1 MLSYLGLTGV
11 AIEALLKVVSA
22 SGTKAA
28 APDELN
34 HAKMQAETMASI
46 VLAQAKAQQEQAI
59 ALRIACAEEVQ
70 IEEFYDV
77 SGSGQLGVSMKDEGV
92 TAGLTGDGRRVTK
105 RIIKFTGNPCPEEIY
120 QDFLFGKSSKAIS
133 PDGE

>member
-22 SGTKAA
+22 SGAKAA
-28 APDELN
+28 APEELN
-34 HAKMQAETMASI
+34 QAKLQAEAMASI
-46 VLAQAKAQQEQAI
+46 VMAQAKAQQEQAI

-70 IEEFYDV
+70 IEEYYDTT
-77 SGSGQLGVSMKDEGV
+77 GKGHLGV
-92 TAGLTGDGRRVTK
+92 TAKEDGITAGLAGEGRRVTK

-120 QDFLFGKSSKAIS
+120 QNFLIGSGVDADK
-133 PDGE
+133 

>member
-1 MLSYLGLTGV
+1 MLSYFGLTGV

-22 SGTKAA
+22 SGAKAA

-77 SGSGQLGVSMKDEGV
+77 SGSSQLGVSLKDESIN
-92 TAGLTGDGRRVTK
+92 AGLTGDGRRVTK

-133 PDGE
+133 PDEQ

>member
-1 MLSYLGLTGV
+1 MLSYLGVTGA
-11 AIEALLKVVSA
+11 AIELLMKTVSA
-22 SGTKAA
+22 SGAKAA
-28 APDELN
+28 APEELN

-70 IEEFYDV
+70 IEEYYDT
-77 SGSGQLGVSMKDEGV
+77 SGKGQLGVSMKEEGV

-120 QDFLFGKSSKAIS
+120 QDFLLSGSKAS
-133 PDGE
+133 TEGK